1 MNRRIN
7 KCIHEH
13 FQKLKEDIYNSA
25 IHNDSISVENLIHQ
39 LTNYPPLVLK
49 PTDYEKR
56 QRTKNIVPLYE
67 RCKAKRANG
76 LQCTRRRKTDKL
88 LCGTHIKGTP
98 HGIIDI
104 KTDENPLKKLD
115 VWIQEINGI
124 NYYIDGDN
132 NVYDPQD
139 VYQNKINPR
148 RIHKYEKNSDDKY
161 IILDL

>member
-7 KCIHEH
+7 KCIAVYLTE
-13 FQKLKEDIYNSA
+13 FKQIISEKSSTKEELLQIINA
-25 IHNDSISVENLIHQ
+25 
-39 LTNYPPLVLK
+39 YPTLVLK

-76 LQCTRRRKTDKL
+76 EQCTRRKRENNT

-98 HGIIDI
+98 HGIMDI
-104 KTDENPLKKLD
+104 QNDNVHINKID

-124 NYYIDGDN
+124 NYYIDGDGN
-132 NVYDPQD
+132 IYDPQD
-139 VYQNKINPR
+139 VYQNKANPR
-148 RIHKYEKNSDDKY
+148 RIHKYMTDDEGKF
-161 IILDL
+161 IIIDE